1 MLPTKVRNDLIKKK
15 FVQINCN
22 IFAPNPSNGQVN
34 TNTGQN
40 TTDRHLVERVL
51 GGDTNAFGIIVKNT
65 ENLVAK
71 IVFDAI
77 TNDGDRKDIAQDI
90 YLKAYQKLPSF
101 KFQSKLSTWIAQISY
116 NTCIDFLR
124 KKKLVLSENIFEE
137 SESGSDNDM
146 LDIINNAKG
155 NFDRSADT
163 FVIKKNVAEIV
174 KGGIEKLPG
183 MYKTLVTLYHNEE
196 LSYEEIG
203 TITGLPEGTVKSYL
217 FRARKE
223 LKNHLLLQYKKEDL
237 W

>member
-1 MLPTKVRNDLIKKK
+1 M
-15 FVQINCN
+15 
-22 IFAPNPSNGQVN
+22 N

-51 GGDTNAFGIIVKNT
+51 GGDTHAFGIIVKNT

-71 IVFDAI
+71 IVFDTI

-116 NTCIDFLR
+116 NTCIDYLR
-124 KKKLVLSENIFEE
+124 KKKLVLAENTLEE
-137 SESGSDNDM
+137 SESGTDNDM
-146 LDIINNAKG
+146 LDMINTTKG
-155 NFDRSADT
+155 NFDGSADT

-174 KGGIEKLPG
+174 KAGIEKLPVL
-183 MYKTLVTLYHNEE
+183 YKTLITLFHNEE

-223 LKNHLLLQYKKEDL
+223 LKNHLLLQYKREDL

>member
-1 MLPTKVRNDLIKKK
+1 M
-15 FVQINCN
+15 
-22 IFAPNPSNGQVN
+22 N

-71 IVFDAI
+71 IVFDTI
-77 TNDGDRKDIAQDI
+77 TSDGDRKDIAQDI

-116 NTCIDFLR
+116 NACIDYLR
-124 KKKLVLSENIFEE
+124 KKKLVLAENIVGE
-137 SESGSDNDM
+137 SESGTDNDM
-146 LDIINNAKG
+146 LDRINNTKG
-155 NFDRSADT
+155 NFDGSADT

-174 KGGIEKLPG
+174 KAGIEKLPVV
-183 MYKTLVTLYHNEE
+183 YKTLVTLYHNEE

-223 LKNHLLLQYKKEDL
+223 LKNHLLLQYKKEDI

>member
-1 MLPTKVRNDLIKKK
+1 
-15 FVQINCN
+15 
-22 IFAPNPSNGQVN
+22 VN

-71 IVFDAI
+71 IVFDTI
-77 TNDGDRKDIAQDI
+77 TSDGDRKDIAQDI

-116 NTCIDFLR
+116 NACIDYLR
-124 KKKLVLSENIFEE
+124 KKKLVLAENIVGE
-137 SESGSDNDM
+137 SESGTDNDM
-146 LDIINNAKG
+146 LDRINNTKG
-155 NFDRSADT
+155 NFDGSADT

-174 KGGIEKLPG
+174 KAGIEKLPVV
-183 MYKTLVTLYHNEE
+183 YKTLVTLYHNEE

-223 LKNHLLLQYKKEDL
+223 LKNHLLLQYKKEDI

>member
-1 MLPTKVRNDLIKKK
+1 M
-15 FVQINCN
+15 N
-22 IFAPNPSNGQVN
+22 I
-34 TNTGQN
+34 NTGQI
-40 TTDRHLVERVL
+40 TTDRQLVERVL

-71 IVFDAI
+71 IVFDTVA
-77 TNDGDRKDIAQDI
+77 NDGDRKDIAQDI

-163 FVIKKNVAEIV
+163 FVIKKNVADIV
-174 KGGIEKLPG
+174 KAGIEKLPR
-183 MYKTLVTLYHNEE
+183 MYKTLVTLYHHEE